1 MREIEDILVDYF
13 GGEELSAE
21 DSMRLEKWL
30 EEGKDAGIVPVLE
43 RMRVG
48 KMLREELEREPEA
61 GMEAIRRR
69 WRRTNWWQR
78 KVWFVG
84 AVAAVALL
92 VIGLAF
98 LFRSPAG
105 GEKVNVFADNC
116 TLVTLK
122 LDNGKVLPL
131 RADRTNEVIVK
142 DSFSCIENDNSTLIC
157 MNDGIKEDNEEVAYH
172 TITVPV
178 GAEYRVLLPD
188 GTKVHLNADSE
199 FRFPE
204 MFAGENREVYLKGEG
219 YFEVAKDSAKRF
231 IVHALSM
238 DATVLGTSFN
248 IKAYS
253 EQNEI
258 TATLEEGRLQVDC
271 EHGQRFDLQAG
282 HQVVFSKL
290 TGNAEKKSVTTMYYT
305 SWREGF
311 YCFNGETLENVMDV
325 LAKWYGLDVFYMD
338 EALKKNK
345 FSGRLKRYD
354 DFLYLLDKFEE
365 TGNVEFIIK
374 DKVITIKK
382 KNRLR
387 M

>member
-13 GGEELSAE
+13 GGEELSAS
-21 DSMRLEKWL
+21 DSAKLEKWL
-30 EEGKDAGIVPVLE
+30 QQGDGARIVQVLDG
-43 RMRVG
+43 MHVG
-48 KMLREELEREPEA
+48 KTLQEELERDAEA

-69 WRRTNWWQR
+69 WRRRNRRRNLWYG
-78 KVWFVG
+78 G

-92 VIGLAF
+92 LLGLMF
-98 LFRSPAG
+98 LFKSPVVEERA
-105 GEKVNVFADNC
+105 NTFADDC

-131 RADRTNEVIVK
+131 CADRTNEVIVE
-142 DSFSCIENDNSTLIC
+142 DSFKRIENDNSTLIYT
-157 MNDGIKEDNEEVAYH
+157 NDGVTEENEEVAYH

-178 GAEYRVLLPD
+178 GAEYRVLLAD

-204 MFAGENREVYLKGEG
+204 VFSGENREVYLKGEG

-231 IVHALSM
+231 IVHALNM

-248 IKAYS
+248 IKAYP
-253 EQNEI
+253 EQDDI
-258 TATLEEGRLQVDC
+258 IATLEEGRLQVDC
-271 EHGQRFDLQAG
+271 DHDQRFELQAG
-282 HQVVFSKL
+282 HQVVFSRV

-305 SWREGF
+305 SWKDGF
-311 YCFNGETLENVMDV
+311 YCFNGEVLENIMDV
-325 LAKWYGLDVFYMD
+325 LAKWYGLEVFYLD
-338 EALKKNK
+338 EALKNNK

-374 DKVITIKK
+374 DKVITVKRK
-382 KNRLR
+382 TGWK
-387 M
+387 

>member
-1 MREIEDILVDYF
+1 M
-13 GGEELSAE
+13 
-21 DSMRLEKWL
+21 
-30 EEGKDAGIVPVLE
+30 
-43 RMRVG
+43 
-48 KMLREELEREPEA
+48 
-61 GMEAIRRR
+61 
-69 WRRTNWWQR
+69 
-78 KVWFVG
+78 WFVG

-92 VIGLAF
+92 VIGLVF
-98 LFRSPAG
+98 LFKSPAG
-105 GEKVNVFADNC
+105 EKKVNGFADDC

-271 EHGQRFDLQAG
+271 EHGQRFDLPAG

>member
-61 GMEAIRRR
+61 GMEAIRCR

-92 VIGLAF
+92 VIGLVF
-98 LFRSPAG
+98 LFKSPAG
-105 GEKVNVFADNC
+105 EKKVNGFADDC

-219 YFEVAKDSAKRF
+219 YFEVAKDTGKPF
-231 IVHALSM
+231 IVEIDGM
-238 DATVLGTSFN
+238 EVKVYGTKFN
-248 IKAYS
+248 INTRRMDRMHTTLVEGSVSVKPKGKPEVMLEPSQQAVFNKLSGRVAVQEVDVMPYVAWHLGNYFFENKSIS
-253 EQNEI
+253 EILDELALWYDINVFFMNDEVRNE
-258 TATLEEGRLQVDC
+258 R
-271 EHGQRFDLQAG
+271 
-282 HQVVFSKL
+282 
-290 TGNAEKKSVTTMYYT
+290 
-305 SWREGF
+305 
-311 YCFNGETLENVMDV
+311 
-325 LAKWYGLDVFYMD
+325 
-338 EALKKNK
+338 
-345 FSGRLKRYD
+345 FSGYLPRYGEIEK
-354 DFLYLLDKFEE
+354 LLGLIEKTSHVHFE
-365 TGNVEFIIK
+365 IK
-374 DKVITIKK
+374 GKVIVVRK
-382 KNRLR
+382 
-387 M
+387 